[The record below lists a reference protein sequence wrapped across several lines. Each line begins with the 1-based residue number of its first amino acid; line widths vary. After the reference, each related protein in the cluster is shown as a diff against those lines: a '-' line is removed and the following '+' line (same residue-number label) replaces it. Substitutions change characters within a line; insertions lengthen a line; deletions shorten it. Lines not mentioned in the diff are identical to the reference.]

1 MDKAKLKEIWLKIYY
16 FPNKV
21 PSSLN
26 SEEANQV
33 KVELSAED
41 RKSKFRRYLTNAV
54 SQGWHIEIENE
65 FDAVISKKQKVG
77 WFGSLL
83 LFLLLLLIFVPLAIF
98 YLIYMV
104 VTRSSGKSSLVK
116 VWIDIYGVIK
126 TSK

>member
-16 FPNKV
+16 FPHKV
-21 PSSLN
+21 PSNLN

-65 FDAVISKKQKVG
+65 FDAVISKKQKTG
-77 WFGSLL
+77 WFGSL

-104 VTRSSGKSSLVK
+104 VTRSSGKSKLMK
-116 VWIDIYGVIK
+116 VWIDIYGDIK
-126 TSK
+126 TNA